1 MTGSG
6 SSPETRVAPGIATR
20 GGATGFGRSPAAS
33 NRELAFVLCGLARI
47 HNENAPLQGE
57 LKPAEAAP
65 RRALDDASGKVEDA
79 AVARTDDA
87 VSTRLV
93 AGHAS
98 QMRTY
103 CTKRVEPAWPVDD
116 EYLPGPGHEDG
127 SEGYLRGDAFGPYET
142 NSPEFLA

>member
-1 MTGSG
+1 MTITRIVSAVFVLVGIGIFLLGYSDIVSG
-6 SSPETRVAPGIATR
+6 SASASALRPACFFGGGGIAVIAMNGLFR
-20 GGATGFGRSPAAS
+20 G
-33 NRELAFVLCGLARI
+33 
-47 HNENAPLQGE
+47 
-57 LKPAEAAP
+57 KP
-65 RRALDDASGKVEDA
+65 LDDASGKVEDA